1 MFDGVCGLGC
11 QTPLFGGL
19 LAQVDAFGR
28 FFIKLLGHRRRP
40 AHAGQALTVTVRVAD
55 SRRMETVSPG
65 LTSRGLTCA
74 PLTSTRPLTISSL
87 ASVRVL

>member
-1 MFDGVCGLGC
+1 MLVED
-11 QTPLFGGL
+11 
-19 LAQVDAFGR
+19 R
-28 FFIKLLGHRRRP
+28 HFFAGADPRMPDRP
-40 AHAGQALTVTVRVAD
+40 LTVTVRVAD

-65 LTSRGLTCA
+65 LTSRAGLTCA